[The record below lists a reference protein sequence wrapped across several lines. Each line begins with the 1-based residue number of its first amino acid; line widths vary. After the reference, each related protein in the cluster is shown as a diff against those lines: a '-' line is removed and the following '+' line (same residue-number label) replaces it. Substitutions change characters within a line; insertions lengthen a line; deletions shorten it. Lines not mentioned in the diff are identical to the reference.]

1 MRFAFHVLTAALLTG
16 VSLPAVA
23 ADLPPM
29 PLPPIEQAPPI
40 LFESN
45 GWYLRGDVGVGA
57 YDSGDWSQAP
67 LDNGSTI
74 LSNEMYSTTVGD
86 GAIIG
91 FGVGYQFNPWFRTD
105 ATLEYRAGV
114 AASGYLRQHT
124 QFGSED
130 GVLDFYG
137 DNLYN
142 GGRLR
147 SIVGLL
153 NVYVDMG
160 TWAGVT
166 PFVGVGLGFASNS
179 LSGFT
184 DKGVSETWLEGEP
197 YDGTSPTFTS
207 SVGSGSTTNLAWA
220 LHAGLSYTVN
230 PNLKLELSYRYL
242 NLGEA
247 ESGNVYIYKP
257 GDHLSSEVGAPIYI
271 NDLTAQDIRLGMRW
285 TFASGVAAPL
295 PMEPIVRKY

>member
-1 MRFAFHVLTAALLTG
+1 MRIALPVLTAALLTG
-16 VSLPAVA
+16 VSLPVLA

-45 GWYLRGDVGVGA
+45 GWYLRGDVGVAA
-57 YDSGDWSQAP
+57 YDSGDWTQEP
-67 LDNGSTI
+67 LDNNSKI
-74 LSNEMYSTTVGD
+74 ISNEMLSTTVGD

-91 FGVGYQFNPWFRTD
+91 LGVGYQFNPWFRAD

-114 AASGYLRQHT
+114 TASGFLRQHT
-124 QFGSED
+124 QYGSED
-130 GVLDFYG
+130 GDVDFYG

-142 GGRLR
+142 GGKLR

-153 NVYVDMG
+153 NAYVDMG

-184 DKGVSETWLEGEP
+184 DSGVASE
-197 YDGTSPTFTS
+197 YIDGIVYNGNSPTYTN
-207 SVGSGSTTNLAWA
+207 SVGSGTATNFAWA
-220 LHAGLSYTVN
+220 LHAGLAYTVN

-247 ESGNVYIYKP
+247 ESGNVYCFTP
-257 GDHLSSEVGAPIYI
+257 GQHACDQIGAPIYI